1 MRLRKDFPFE
11 ELVKFTPG
19 YVGADLQTL
28 IKEASILAV
37 ERAVGCIEFSP
48 DNTKAVKAEKA
59 EKDNQDAGESS
70 SDGIDLNVF
79 YIELDDFK
87 KAAKLVKPSA

>member
-1 MRLRKDFPFE
+1 MKVLTKGMRLRNDFPFE

-37 ERAVGCIEFSP
+37 ERAIGCIE
-48 DNTKAVKAEKA
+48 
-59 EKDNQDAGESS
+59 
-70 SDGIDLNVF
+70 I
-79 YIELDDFK
+79 
-87 KAAKLVKPSA
+87 